1 MPYEIALV
9 ERLISTFKEM
19 ASQNSDQRLLGFFQQ
34 SQLLILRVIAM
45 GMFYHWHQIYA
56 SQGVNSD
63 RALINVADK
72 LAENK
77 DGENSASASTYPSIG
92 TGYNRGEFN
101 LFYPHPLEESVAKRA
116 FSVATEYFRA
126 WVSPHSVRMLVD
138 TVGNQTK
145 YQLHL
150 RSTHTSQ
157 SVPMSMFMMDTAVG
171 SEMLQRFVNACLN
184 EPTTDLALE
193 IQDAAGAIY
202 MFVSATNWNIALQ
215 RVKSCLYLT
224 LSRGEDVSDLT
235 DIRFLE
241 YATMDI
247 ARLTQVLEAFSEAFT
262 RVKAA
267 EQLKLVVA
275 LRRVIW
281 GFITRCSGTYLDMHR
296 NMYRPSSARIDQLM
310 DSVRTVIDSHTRTSA
325 HPAYYQL
332 MILLLMICPDQLAC
346 AAEHVIEHGETR
358 EDSCSKH
365 ARFIGR
371 LHQQLI
377 SRDVPESVVLGAQ
390 ELQRAATVMTAL
402 PGNNAH
408 RLSERFDADINAV
421 LLDSSNRLS
430 PYREEPIET
439 KLLLMNTMA
448 CQFQLGSEKALQIFL
463 PRVTGPKAE
472 PWMQLA
478 FIHAVTAT
486 LQQRYYRNGVSE
498 DPVFNKMISKLYL
511 DLLRRNVDTIQT
523 ISEQQA
529 AGGTSTQGR
538 GTSYGRRVQ
547 GVDGAGGIVPS
558 KSVCDVALNLSS
570 TGEKVSI
577 IPANEIA
584 QRVQM
589 VATILT
595 DIADEPRLVVW
606 GENED
611 AKFESLEL
619 MVGAI
624 SSCIQEPSV
633 AIQRKAGVA
642 LRALFSPLMLTE
654 WIQSADIV
662 FAVWTLSLQVIQ
674 GICRA
679 IVHSMVTSTMAQH
692 RQLLEIMHDM
702 LVLSNSIV
710 EISGG
715 MLGASVEMAEYPQFE
730 VAFEVVIMMHL
741 WADDPDIT
749 QLTQECLRL
758 KTHGQQLVADAGIP
772 VDVSLSNNRLYQE
785 LDTNDVKQAGVYSR
799 LAQMRAIFRTI
810 RKHMRPTAGAQ
821 AAWQETYKLWRQML
835 QVLLMREESARVPEG
850 VPVER
855 EPSTSATIGSNAS
868 SSSRE
873 KEDKKDASRRR
884 NVFEKL
890 TGHGIKAGGR
900 ISGAPS
906 GAQGAGAAAAVI
918 AAGSVGSAVSTH
930 DDAHSGAG
938 VRTAG
943 GIGVGVQLPA
953 IARTP
958 TLTISELR
966 TQWRYCTGFLLAAGG
981 ACITDGQ
988 SASERISGGDAA
1000 ELHALLE
1007 HFLGECLKLIVC
1019 DDIQLRELAKEGL
1032 GNKTHPGI
1040 YMLFLDGCLL
1050 NIKRFM
1056 QPTGE
1061 VNVSESRTL
1070 FVSQCVAIIE
1080 SLTDRD
1086 VTDALLQSSMN
1097 IDFSPVLLIMGKYLH
1112 AAAAQTANNALQ
1124 ERIRFTRMIDM
1135 FLQSPLRQF
1144 VAQEV
1149 NLRNDLLETFVNWV
1163 TELRAMDPRTL
1174 RAEEPH
1180 VAKLLIDLTTSAM
1193 RALIQVLDKLVVKP
1207 MSSSAPAV
1215 AGQPNDVRSLRS
1227 RAYRRYFDFF
1237 VRFMSQCRMIEIQ
1250 EFSSMTSVHA
1260 ANSAASAA
1268 VGTSSASVAPG
1279 TTRSR
1284 SARSESFAA
1293 APTDVGVGRD
1303 IARAIYGAGA
1313 SSAMMAQTGAN
1324 RFNRELAQNA
1334 ELLLNIAIK
1343 AVTNMLAGNLEIGLQ
1358 YSLTVI
1364 YHEDTKLRA
1373 LFTDMFTTIL
1383 NEGID
1388 IDSLGADSPD
1398 HWKARMIESLVDPG
1412 LKLLLGINEVCQV
1425 QDIDELGAA
1434 LIRIYEARQ
1443 QTRNMFERIIAIEL
1457 ERTDS
1462 AAELFRRNCL
1472 ATRLLSNYAKLHGD
1486 GYLKSTL
1493 VPAIR
1498 KLLAQPPGTLTFEL
1512 NPNKM
1517 AESVDRD
1524 HNLENVERLCG
1535 LVIDAI
1541 VGSVHSLPP
1550 PLRWICN
1557 LIYRIVIKRF
1567 PDAGYTAVGGFIF
1580 LRFLC
1585 PAIVAPDA
1593 HGICGQITNPE
1604 VRRGLLLCTKITHN
1618 LANDIQF
1625 GNKETY
1631 MVPLNRFILENR
1643 TRTTNFLSEIAEP
1656 TDNESVFEGA
1666 AKSAVSSN
1674 GTGKPNTEYGAS
1686 EGDTDKEQLD
1696 STGISNRDFV
1706 AVQRFIFDH
1715 LERLEPYLSR
1725 EPLVRVQQPQT
1736 SKTGD
1741 RRRSTRTVANAGTVM
1756 TSGTSGS
1763 TSAIGNAAV
1772 DNTGGNASGKANK
1785 ATSKVG
1791 GEASTAAG
1799 QITTATENLFTQVSY
1814 LMRQLGPP
1822 PAAAA
1827 EQMHSKIAAVVE
1839 KSSAAAGGEEMF
1851 HEILRRDSGR
1861 STDAIAKKAI
1871 IYIGGLSRE
1880 KRPVVYVIARRM
1892 QMHYLDMD
1900 LVMLHVLRVL
1910 ESLATKS
1917 FELFFDLT
1925 QFGPANE
1932 VPAQWLR
1939 QLKRIVPESIVSNVQ
1954 SVYWYNVNT
1963 HFRKYT
1969 KQGGLE
1975 LPARLARRSVFPHSL
1990 GDLHEFLASPQA
2002 DLPPGTVSLDSD
2014 NGINVS
2020 PIARVSR
2027 AHAALPCVVK
2037 VTPEAVQITALRRQE
2052 VFGLSTYFN
2061 DVYHIT
2067 EIEDVQVVPNTEFPA
2082 AHEAEAETGHK
2093 SRSALHRTGSRTSE
2107 GDRAGA
2113 GPAANGEQLVMIRFE
2128 GSGTSLAFASPKHE
2142 LLVKAIRSARARYAT
2157 HTTAPAVAERVIRPA
2172 DVPGTLLNVAL
2183 LNCGSESATLRISAY
2198 RMLISVVATF
2208 NMDVGQ
2214 ELAFASDL
2222 CLPPNPLQF
2231 IFRICTRLSCTA
2243 PDMTQELLAEALLAF
2258 TKSTG
2263 STKAWILHYV
2273 QPWLRALGQFTHN
2286 SEAHP
2291 DAVARTQDI
2300 VRSLARLHLKEP
2312 AMYMHFKEHVWS
2324 LLAQVDELTDVVL
2337 DTLVTVALEYGAL
2350 TVETEL
2356 IADVLAT
2363 AAGRN
2368 ARYNKLVPRLRKL
2381 VAHTCTLSVSHIG
2394 THQLWPEI
2402 AVYMRLLLTMSFSNT
2417 SLAEEYLAD
2426 IAFVACM
2433 LLKAGPGLVQATL
2446 HGTVMHVVHSLAL
2459 TQCNGAIIDS
2469 TFSSSITGANSFA
2482 GNPVRQLRDAGPA
2495 ADAGA
2500 AQLLSPYAQLAQQLA
2515 ELIQA
2520 RTRFNFGLRAKSTS
2534 AVTFIAASYTR
2545 GGAASTLNAEALAEF
2560 RDELGS
2566 AGAAHESPREAL
2578 DGVERVAQIFLRI
2591 MDNSAFAGARGNS
2604 WRARWTT
2611 LVTASTFVFNP
2622 AVQPR
2627 AFVLLGQLA
2636 AHDEVDDDLLYQT
2649 LATLRGALASLGET
2663 DEALPVSVLLCLASM
2678 VGGLPPDSSYLAA
2691 LFWVAIAVMQI
2702 GHQPLYKVAIALM
2715 ARVIRSLDACGAFL
2729 PENGDGFQHFLMA
2742 ARAAVEPAADRVDD
2756 AVGVSFRSSFSAALS
2771 ALLLRGM
2778 EDTTTKDDTYELL
2791 LLILGVV
2798 ASCRRWQHADAA
2810 NPARRYDLIL
2820 PYLTLIMPTASVRKE
2835 LPHVFSCAGIA
2846 VSADVKT
2853 AIEHGGFVRLL
2864 EQIHR
2869 VDIARGCQSDYILYP
2884 SILAAMLHK
2893 TRSEQEITILYT
2905 ILASSITWVDAT
2917 MSLLVMESLAPTLNS
2932 TMINSHSSKLTHI
2945 MHNVMVRLA
2954 ITRPNFDPDVFIHQQ
2969 SLLHNNP
2976 TTLSDISHSLTIDAI
2991 AATTRK
2997 SVSAVHTHSS
3007 AIPAVPAAAGS
3018 RVSNLPPARVR
3029 EDSSDRSHL
3038 RSSTGRSQDAA
3049 SMLSKQSSSPSLAHA
3064 DSFDR
3069 SMVPAHKEYLTR
3081 IGFGG
3086 LGRVISFDGGMTQWR
3101 EMAEL
3106 ASLVVDQM
3114 L

>member
-1 MPYEIALV
+1 
-9 ERLISTFKEM
+9 
-19 ASQNSDQRLLGFFQQ
+19 
-34 SQLLILRVIAM
+34 M

-56 SQGVNSD
+56 SQGVNPD
-63 RALINVADK
+63 RALINVADQ

-77 DGENSASASTYPSIG
+77 DGENPASASTYPSIG

-101 LFYPHPLEESVAKRA
+101 LFYPHPLEEPVAKRA
-116 FSVATEYFRA
+116 FSIATEYFRA

-138 TVGNQTK
+138 TVGNQAK

-157 SVPMSMFMMDTAVG
+157 SVPMSVFMMDTAVG
-171 SEMLQRFVNACLN
+171 SAMLQKYVRACLN

-262 RVKAA
+262 RVKPA
-267 EQLKLVVA
+267 EQLKLTVA

-281 GFITRCSGTYLDMHR
+281 GFITRCSGTFLDMHR

-310 DSVRTVIDSHTRTSA
+310 DSVRAVIDSHTRPCA

-332 MILLLMICPDQLAC
+332 MVMLLMICPDQLAG

-358 EDSCSKH
+358 EDGCSKH

-486 LQQRYYRNGVSE
+486 LQQRYYRSGVSG

-529 AGGTSTQGR
+529 AGGTGTQAR
-538 GTSYGRRVQ
+538 GTSYGRRAQ
-547 GVDGAGGIVPS
+547 GAEGAGGFMPS
-558 KSVCDVALNLSS
+558 KSICDVALNLSS

-642 LRALFSPLMLTE
+642 LRALFSPLVLTE

-741 WADDPDIT
+741 WADDPDII

-758 KTHGQQLVADAGIP
+758 KTQGQQLVAEAGIP
-772 VDVSLSNNRLYQE
+772 VDSSLSNHRLYQE

-821 AAWQETYKLWRQML
+821 AAWQESYKLWRQML
-835 QVLLMREESARVPEG
+835 QVLLMREESARVPESAQ
-850 VPVER
+850 VER
-855 EPSTSATIGSNAS
+855 EPSTSATIASNAS
-868 SSSRE
+868 TSSRE
-873 KEDKKDASRRR
+873 KDEKKDASRRR

-890 TGHGIKAGGR
+890 TGHGNKAGGR
-900 ISGAPS
+900 VSGTPVA
-906 GAQGAGAAAAVI
+906 ALGAGGVGGMAASSGQFQRT
-918 AAGSVGSAVSTH
+918 AAGSGGSSASAHEDVGTGTRTTGII
-930 DDAHSGAG
+930 GA
-938 VRTAG
+938 
-943 GIGVGVQLPA
+943 GVQLPA
-953 IARTP
+953 IVRTP

-988 SASERISGGDAA
+988 SAAERMSGGDAA

-1097 IDFSPVLLIMGKYLH
+1097 IDFSPVLLIMAKYLH

-1124 ERIRFTRMIDM
+1124 ERIRFARMVDM

-1144 VAQEV
+1144 ISQEV

-1174 RAEEPH
+1174 RVEEPH

-1193 RALIQVLDKLVVKP
+1193 RTLIQVLDKLVVKP
-1207 MSSSAPAV
+1207 MNSGGPAA
-1215 AGQPNDVRSLRS
+1215 AGQPNDVRSLRG

-1260 ANSAASAA
+1260 ANSAAGAA
-1268 VGTSSASVAPG
+1268 VGSSGASVAPG

-1284 SARSESFAA
+1284 SARSESFAAA

-1313 SSAMMAQTGAN
+1313 GSVMMAQTGAN

-1398 HWKARMIESLVDPG
+1398 HWKARMVESLVDPG

-1434 LIRIYEARQ
+1434 LIRIFEARH

-1486 GYLKSTL
+1486 GYLKATL

-1524 HNLENVERLCG
+1524 RNLENVERLCG

-1541 VGSVHSLPP
+1541 VGSVHNLPP
-1550 PLRWICN
+1550 ALRWICN

-1631 MVPLNRFILENR
+1631 MVPLNRFISENR

-1656 TDNESVFEGA
+1656 TDDESVFDGA

-1674 GTGKPNTEYGAS
+1674 GAGRPSTEYGVSDA
-1686 EGDTDKEQLD
+1686 DTDGEQLD
-1696 STGISNRDFV
+1696 STGVGNKDFV

-1725 EPLVRVQQPQT
+1725 EPIVRVQQQQT

-1741 RRRSTRTVANAGTVM
+1741 RRRSTRAVATASAVTPGVAG
-1756 TSGTSGS
+1756 
-1763 TSAIGNAAV
+1763 GNAAATSSAA
-1772 DNTGGNASGKANK
+1772 DDAGNAVTAGNAASNAATAPSKA
-1785 ATSKVG
+1785 G
-1791 GEASTAAG
+1791 GEANAKGG
-1799 QITTATENLFTQVSY
+1799 QITTTTENLFTQVSY

-1827 EQMHSKIAAVVE
+1827 EQTQSKIAAVVE
-1839 KSSAAAGGEEMF
+1839 TSSAAAGGEEMF
-1851 HEILRRDSGR
+1851 HEILRRDAGR

-1871 IYIGGLSRE
+1871 IYIGGVSRE

-1910 ESLATKS
+1910 ESLATKG

-1932 VPAQWLR
+1932 VPGQWLR
-1939 QLKRIVPESIVSNVQ
+1939 QLKRIVPESIISNVQ

-1969 KQGGLE
+1969 KQAGLL

-2027 AHAALPCVVK
+2027 AHAPLPCVVK

-2067 EIEDVQVVPNTEFPA
+2067 EIEDVQVIPNTEFPA
-2082 AHEAEAETGHK
+2082 AYEAEAETGHK
-2093 SRSALHRTGSRTSE
+2093 SRSALHRTASRNSE
-2107 GDRAGA
+2107 SDRAGA
-2113 GPAANGEQLVMIRFE
+2113 GQAAGGEQLVLIR
-2128 GSGTSLAFASPKHE
+2128 
-2142 LLVKAIRSARARYAT
+2142 
-2157 HTTAPAVAERVIRPA
+2157 
-2172 DVPGTLLNVAL
+2172 
-2183 LNCGSESATLRISAY
+2183 
-2198 RMLISVVATF
+2198 
-2208 NMDVGQ
+2208 
-2214 ELAFASDL
+2214 
-2222 CLPPNPLQF
+2222 
-2231 IFRICTRLSCTA
+2231 
-2243 PDMTQELLAEALLAF
+2243 
-2258 TKSTG
+2258 
-2263 STKAWILHYV
+2263 
-2273 QPWLRALGQFTHN
+2273 
-2286 SEAHP
+2286 
-2291 DAVARTQDI
+2291 
-2300 VRSLARLHLKEP
+2300 
-2312 AMYMHFKEHVWS
+2312 
-2324 LLAQVDELTDVVL
+2324 
-2337 DTLVTVALEYGAL
+2337 
-2350 TVETEL
+2350 
-2356 IADVLAT
+2356 
-2363 AAGRN
+2363 
-2368 ARYNKLVPRLRKL
+2368 
-2381 VAHTCTLSVSHIG
+2381 
-2394 THQLWPEI
+2394 
-2402 AVYMRLLLTMSFSNT
+2402 
-2417 SLAEEYLAD
+2417 
-2426 IAFVACM
+2426 
-2433 LLKAGPGLVQATL
+2433 
-2446 HGTVMHVVHSLAL
+2446 
-2459 TQCNGAIIDS
+2459 
-2469 TFSSSITGANSFA
+2469 
-2482 GNPVRQLRDAGPA
+2482 
-2495 ADAGA
+2495 
-2500 AQLLSPYAQLAQQLA
+2500 
-2515 ELIQA
+2515 
-2520 RTRFNFGLRAKSTS
+2520 
-2534 AVTFIAASYTR
+2534 
-2545 GGAASTLNAEALAEF
+2545 
-2560 RDELGS
+2560 
-2566 AGAAHESPREAL
+2566 
-2578 DGVERVAQIFLRI
+2578 
-2591 MDNSAFAGARGNS
+2591 
-2604 WRARWTT
+2604 
-2611 LVTASTFVFNP
+2611 
-2622 AVQPR
+2622 
-2627 AFVLLGQLA
+2627 
-2636 AHDEVDDDLLYQT
+2636 
-2649 LATLRGALASLGET
+2649 
-2663 DEALPVSVLLCLASM
+2663 
-2678 VGGLPPDSSYLAA
+2678 
-2691 LFWVAIAVMQI
+2691 
-2702 GHQPLYKVAIALM
+2702 
-2715 ARVIRSLDACGAFL
+2715 
-2729 PENGDGFQHFLMA
+2729 
-2742 ARAAVEPAADRVDD
+2742 
-2756 AVGVSFRSSFSAALS
+2756 
-2771 ALLLRGM
+2771 
-2778 EDTTTKDDTYELL
+2778 
-2791 LLILGVV
+2791 
-2798 ASCRRWQHADAA
+2798 
-2810 NPARRYDLIL
+2810 
-2820 PYLTLIMPTASVRKE
+2820 
-2835 LPHVFSCAGIA
+2835 
-2846 VSADVKT
+2846 
-2853 AIEHGGFVRLL
+2853 
-2864 EQIHR
+2864 
-2869 VDIARGCQSDYILYP
+2869 
-2884 SILAAMLHK
+2884 
-2893 TRSEQEITILYT
+2893 
-2905 ILASSITWVDAT
+2905 
-2917 MSLLVMESLAPTLNS
+2917 
-2932 TMINSHSSKLTHI
+2932 
-2945 MHNVMVRLA
+2945 
-2954 ITRPNFDPDVFIHQQ
+2954 
-2969 SLLHNNP
+2969 
-2976 TTLSDISHSLTIDAI
+2976 
-2991 AATTRK
+2991 
-2997 SVSAVHTHSS
+2997 
-3007 AIPAVPAAAGS
+3007 
-3018 RVSNLPPARVR
+3018 
-3029 EDSSDRSHL
+3029 
-3038 RSSTGRSQDAA
+3038 
-3049 SMLSKQSSSPSLAHA
+3049 
-3064 DSFDR
+3064 
-3069 SMVPAHKEYLTR
+3069 
-3081 IGFGG
+3081 
-3086 LGRVISFDGGMTQWR
+3086 
-3101 EMAEL
+3101 
-3106 ASLVVDQM
+3106 
-3114 L
+3114 